1 MTESLPPTTPAAPT
15 AGAGDKAPVS
25 TGPKPLG
32 ASPMGARPGGRPSFG
47 GPRSGPGG
55 PRSGPGG
62 RPTGPGGRGRRPP
75 PRRKVCRFCVDKID
89 DINYKDV
96 RLLAA
101 FISERGKIVPR
112 RISGV
117 CAPHQRRLSDSIK
130 QARNIALLPFAGSPT
145 APLAPTPGYPATG
158 REYLMREPR
167 EPREPRA
174 PREPRGAAPAPPPP
188 S

>member
-32 ASPMGARPGGRPSFG
+32 APMGARPGGRPSFG

-75 PRRKVCRFCVDKID
+75 PRRKVCRFCAEK
-89 DINYKDV
+89 
-96 RLLAA
+96 
-101 FISERGKIVPR
+101 ISEVDYKAIPILRGFLTARGKIL
-112 RISGV
+112 SGRTTGN
-117 CAPHQRRLSDSIK
+117 CAGHQRQLTQAIK
-130 QARNIALLPFAGSPT
+130 RAQTLALLP
-145 APLAPTPGYPATG
+145 YTG
-158 REYLMREPR
+158 E
-167 EPREPRA
+167 
-174 PREPRGAAPAPPPP
+174 
-188 S
+188 